1 MKKNTPKGFGGG
13 GRNKKPPETSISGIS
28 NSNAYILGIASEGE
42 IEGPINGLQS
52 VYFDETPIQNADGS
66 INFQGF
72 SWDYRTG
79 TQWQSRIPG
88 FADNDTRQGTRHPRC
103 AQRGASRGR
112 SRRRVDGQR
121 LRGRQIGRA
130 HV

>member
-13 GRNKKPPETSISGIS
+13 GRNQNQNPPQASISGIS

-88 FADNDTRQGTRHPRC
+88 FADNVASETNVNTEVKASQPVTREIIN
-103 AQRGASRGR
+103 ANF
-112 SRRRVDGQR
+112 
-121 LRGRQIGRA
+121 
-130 HV
+130 